1 MTATIAHPTVLYVAR
16 PAPWVRALLIGVGAI
31 LVLMLGAGA
40 ASLALADVASPGMKL
55 GALALVVPAV
65 LAILVV
71 VTLGQRMRFTV
82 TTQGIVVRT
91 MLRTRRF
98 PWEQIARIEV
108 DPGMAHQGQTLV
120 VLHDGRRV
128 GAPIT
133 EARSAMRRGESTR
146 DHGPRLT
153 EPARPT
159 RAAIDAHRRWLR
171 GEFGQHR

>member
-108 DPGMAHQGQTLV
+108 DPGITHQGQTLV